1 LSYLLV
7 LYISTTKCK
16 MAPAPC
22 VDAMKRMLK
31 AGMSCLLF
39 GMTVFVYSCKKGDSG
54 DIIPIDP
61 VVTLDTTG
69 TLKSKASFP
78 IGMAMRADIAG
89 SVPAY
94 FSTAVRESS
103 WVTFENELKNDFVLQ
118 ADGTYNFA
126 GADAFYQKCVAAG
139 LEVYGH
145 TLVWHSQQRA
155 NIYNAQIQAAV
166 NGAAADSN
174 VQAGVVDSAMHKH
187 IEAVVG
193 HYKGKIKAWDVI
205 NEPFTEAGLLRNN
218 LNTPITSS
226 TFIWQNYLGESYAEK
241 AFRYA
246 HAADP
251 AAALYM
257 NEYNLESS
265 SPKLTAFVNL
275 AKKLKEAGAPI
286 TGVGTQMHVLYTT
299 QQKGIDLMFQELAS
313 TGLKVRISELDVHV
327 NVNDAASYKI
337 NDNAASIQAGMYQK
351 IVNSYLKYVPESQ
364 RAGIF
369 IWGVNDT
376 YNWLNTS
383 TRPDAATL
391 FDADFRK
398 KPAFYSLLLALQ
410 GKP

>member
-1 LSYLLV
+1 MNK
-7 LYISTTKCK
+7 I
-16 MAPAPC
+16 
-22 VDAMKRMLK
+22 LK
-31 AGMSCLLF
+31 AGISCLLF
-39 GMTVFVYSCKKGDSG
+39 GLSVLVYSCKKGNSG
-54 DIIPIDP
+54 EITPIDP
-61 VVTLDTTG
+61 VVTIDTTG

-94 FSTAVRESS
+94 FNTAVRESS
-103 WVTFENELKNDFVLQ
+103 WVTFENELKNDFVVQ

-126 GADAFYQKCVAAG
+126 AADAFYQKCVAAG
-139 LEVYGH
+139 LQVYGH

-155 NIYNAQIQAAV
+155 NVYNAQLQVASSGTAT
-166 NGAAADSN
+166 DPN
-174 VQAGVVDSAMHKH
+174 VQAEVVDSAMHNH
-187 IEAVVG
+187 IRTVVG

-218 LNTPITSS
+218 TNTPITSS
-226 TFIWQNYLGESYAEK
+226 SFIWQNYLGAGYAEK
-241 AFRYA
+241 AFHYA

-251 AAALYM
+251 AAELYM

-265 SPKLTAFVNL
+265 SPKLTAFVNM
-275 AKKLKEAGAPI
+275 ANKLKAAGVPI

-299 QQKGIDLMFQELAS
+299 QQKGIDQMFQELAA

-327 NVNDAASYKI
+327 NVNDAAGYKI

-351 IVNSYLKYVPESQ
+351 IVSSYLKYVPETQ

-383 TRPDAATL
+383 ARPDAATL
-391 FDADFRK
+391 FDVAFRK